1 MARNE
6 TKPISPAQLSADEDA
21 FAALQAMTGYSPS
34 NPAYMLANIEAAHAA
49 LLAKQQAAVQAEAV
63 SAAARDAAVAEA
75 WRFHNTILAVKDQV
89 RAQFGVDSAELQAL
103 GLKRKSEYKKARRTP
118 PTQGSPS

>member
-21 FAALQAMTGYSPS
+21 FAALQAMTGYNPS
-34 NPAYMLANIEAAHAA
+34 NPAYTLANIEAAHAA
-49 LLAKQQAAVQAEAV
+49 LLAKQQAAVQAEAA
-63 SAAARDAAVAEA
+63 SDAARDAAVAEG

-103 GLKRKSEYKKARRTP
+103 GLKRKSEYKTARRKP
-118 PTQGSPS
+118 PTQGSTS